1 MTHVLPNCFFSG
13 TDLKLDHISVTLRM
27 VKKVITDP
35 HDNKKVIT
43 DPHDNKKAITDPHDN
58 KGI

>member
-43 DPHDNKKAITDPHDN
+43 DPHDNK
-58 KGI
+58 GI